1 MFKIVSNVDKNT
13 IYIQG
18 DLVFSCVNEAEKSG
32 FQTLTKCFN
41 ANITHINIDLSEVKA
56 VDSSLMAVLLSWI
69 KFASSKG
76 AQLKFIAIPKAVESL
91 IQLNNLNNIFH
102 NYTQEV

>member
-18 DLVFSCVNEAEKSG
+18 DLVFSCVNEAEKLG
-32 FQTLTKCFN
+32 FQTLSKCFD
-41 ANITHINIDLSEVKA
+41 ANIMKVNIDLAEVKA

-69 KFASSKG
+69 KHANSKG
-76 AQLKFIAIPKAVESL
+76 AELKFISIPKAVESL

-102 NYTQEV
+102 SYTQTV